1 MLEHVDHRALQQKIL
16 VFELRLR
23 LRLLWIELIQL
34 VEHQLIGSILVL
46 VNLQTL
52 LDYYLHERYSA
63 NILRCLCRSTNTI
76 MYQNPYNM
84 KSSFYSFLLIW
95 ITIFT
100 TYLPAKQQYK
110 KEFGFH
116 LLQIR

>member
-16 VFELRLR
+16 VFELRLK

-52 LDYYLHERYSA
+52 PDYYLHERY
-63 NILRCLCRSTNTI
+63 
-76 MYQNPYNM
+76 
-84 KSSFYSFLLIW
+84 
-95 ITIFT
+95 
-100 TYLPAKQQYK
+100 
-110 KEFGFH
+110 
-116 LLQIR
+116 